1 MPNNIDLEKLRQV
14 ANVSLKFDENE
25 ISWKDNKSADD
36 IDSNLKKASEDT
48 YREIA
53 EDIVEISASQMKL
66 QNESKNNLKK
76 SFTIFFMI
84 FISIQYLILIIFMF
98 IKMFANSVELTDT
111 VLISYITSVFVE
123 RIGAIIIMIKYAFDS
138 KQEVE
143 ILKILNGVISNFQK
157 FK

>member
-1 MPNNIDLEKLRQV
+1 MPNNIDFEKLRQ
-14 ANVSLKFDENE
+14 ASTASLKFDKNN

-36 IDSNLKKASEDT
+36 IDSDLKRASEDT

-53 EDIVEISASQMKL
+53 EDIVKISSAQMEL
-66 QNESKNNLKK
+66 QNKSKNDLKK
-76 SFTIFFMI
+76 TFTIFFMI

-98 IKMFANSVELTDT
+98 IKMFAKSVELTDT

-123 RIGAIIIMIKYAFDS
+123 TIGAIIIMIKYAFDS

>member
-53 EDIVEISASQMKL
+53 EDIVEVSASQMKL

-123 RIGAIIIMIKYAFDS
+123 TIGAIIIMIKYAFDS

>member
-123 RIGAIIIMIKYAFDS
+123 TIGAIIIMIKYAFDS